1 MASQLLDKIT
11 ADIKE
16 FMKAK
21 DMGRLTALRMLHSE
35 IKNLTVNA
43 GKEPTDAEVVQ
54 AVNKGI
60 KQRQDAFEQYKTAGR
75 QDLADK
81 EQLEIDL
88 FKRYQPKQLD
98 RAEVEAIVRA
108 CMAETGIAGKKETGK
123 LMQAVM
129 AKVKGQVDGKV
140 VSDMVRLVLP
150 D

>member
-21 DMGRLTALRMLHSE
+21 DMVRLTALRMLHSE

-54 AVNKGI
+54 AVNKAI
-60 KQRQDAFEQYKTAGR
+60 KQRNDALEQYKTGGR

-81 EQLEIDL
+81 EQMEIDL

-98 RAEVEAIVRA
+98 RAEVEVIVRA
-108 CMAETGIAGKKETGK
+108 CMAETGITSKKETGK